1 MRVSTRSLLID
12 SAVAVVLGWMC
23 WWGSFVGWGPDG
35 KRGELDL
42 GPRGGPW
49 LSDPP
54 DVSGWVGWPIL
65 VFVVGL
71 AVRRVWPRAA
81 FLAIVT
87 GVGGY
92 LAAGAVFGPV
102 FLAPA
107 LGVYAMATSLPPR
120 RWVPLIPLL
129 VPMIMAGH
137 WSEPYLGLLNPNLYA
152 GLVMGVALAVV
163 PAMVALLRRSRRESE
178 RVAREQ
184 DRRRYAYE
192 ERLRIAR
199 DVHDVVGHSLSVITM
214 QAGVALHVLDRRP
227 DQVVESLEAIR
238 TTSREA
244 LAELRMT
251 LEVFRD
257 PEADGPRAPV
267 PGLARL
273 DEMVGALRKAGRKVT
288 VERVPPEDSPPLPA
302 AVDQAAFRII
312 QEALT
317 NVVRHAEHA
326 TASVRV
332 VREPARLVVE
342 VADDGPATAE
352 PVPGNGIRGM
362 SERARGVGGGVQI
375 TVRPGGGLLVRGV
388 LPVDGVPS

>member
-1 MRVSTRSLLID
+1 MRVSTRAVLID
-12 SAVAVVLGWMC
+12 SAVGFGLGWISWWGSLVGWAPDGRGADFGPHGPPWLQHPPDVLGW
-23 WWGSFVGWGPDG
+23 VA
-35 KRGELDL
+35 L
-42 GPRGGPW
+42 
-49 LSDPP
+49 
-54 DVSGWVGWPIL
+54 PI
-65 VFVVGL
+65 VIFATGV

-81 FLAIVT
+81 FLAIVL

-92 LAAGAVFGPV
+92 LAAGATFGLV
-102 FLAPA
+102 FLGPA

-129 VPMIMAGH
+129 APMIMAGH
-137 WSEPYLGLLNPNLYA
+137 WRDPYFGLLNPNLYA

-184 DRRRYAYE
+184 DRRQYAYE

-227 DQVVESLEAIR
+227 DQVAESLEAIR

-251 LEVFRD
+251 LGMFRD
-257 PEADGPRAPV
+257 PNGEGPRAPL

-273 DEMVGALRKAGRKVT
+273 DELVAALRKAGRTVT
-288 VERVPPEDSPPLPA
+288 VERVPAEDSEPLSA

-312 QEALT
+312 QEGLT
-317 NVVRHAEHA
+317 NVVRHAENA
-326 TASVRV
+326 TATVRV
-332 VREPARLVVE
+332 VRERERLVVE
-342 VADDGPATAE
+342 VADNGPATAA

-362 SERARGVGGGVQI
+362 EERARGVGGLVQV
-375 TVRPGGGLLVRGV
+375 TPRAGGGLLVRAV
-388 LPVDGVPS
+388 LPLGRNSS